1 MWHEEQ
7 SNGKIKFIEYYKDP
21 YTGKRQRAYVTLD
34 RYTKQSENKARR
46 MLNEIIDEKTRTSG
60 NQSILFGDL
69 VEEWKLSHS
78 KKVKP
83 RTMKVYKHPIDKILK
98 FIGPDVIVSN
108 IDTRLLQSFVD
119 NLMNQY
125 SDNTVNLIKQPLNLM
140 MKYAVKMEYIDKNPM
155 SNVETPKRKL
165 VTNELLEEKYL
176 ETEQIE
182 NIIKDLRDPIYG
194 NHIANFAET
203 IYLTGMRPGELL
215 ALEWS
220 NINFDT
226 MKIKIVHTLDYSTNG
241 HAKARPESVKNDGS
255 FRTIDMPLRV
265 KEIFIEELNYQNT
278 NDLQNDFVF
287 ISNKGTHLS
296 INTINR
302 KIKKTSLKLY
312 GIVVTGHSFRHSHI
326 TLLSELGLPLKSIMD
341 RVGHKDVNTTIKIY
355 THVTEKLK
363 QDLVDKL
370 NEFVPIQS
378 L

>member
-1 MWHEEQ
+1 MTVTRQKNKKWKVDISDGYDPVTGEQ
-7 SNGKIKFIEYYKDP
+7 RCHRKSDFKSRRDAEQYEADYRLNKLHQVSYKDKISIHYLYSLVKYEDEIRGNKRGTI
-21 YTGKRQRAYVTLD
+21 YTQESYFRQYVSTYFAKAD
-34 RYTKQSENKARR
+34 MSKVTIFDIKDYT
-46 MLNEIIDEKTRTSG
+46 
-60 NQSILFGDL
+60 
-69 VEEWKLSHS
+69 
-78 KKVKP
+78 
-83 RTMKVYKHPIDKILK
+83 
-98 FIGPDVIVSN
+98 
-108 IDTRLLQSFVD
+108 
-119 NLMNQY
+119 NQY

-165 VTNELLEEKYL
+165 VTNEQLEEKYL

-203 IYLTGMRPGELL
+203 LYLTGMRPGELL

-265 KEIFIEELNYQNT
+265 KEILIEELNYQNT